1 MRTTP
6 KVEIWKTPV
15 PYLFGGLF
23 LLVLLIALALLSL
36 VCTHQK
42 TPSSS
47 SSSSNNN
54 PIDQEDNVV
63 DKEAKTITG
72 EYLPKIV
79 VILAGDDKPTCLA
92 VPVVIPPPSSIYLC
106 NCDNVIVVSSS
117 S

>member
-6 KVEIWKTPV
+6 KVEIWKSPV

-23 LLVLLIALALLSL
+23 FLVLLIALALLSL

-42 TPSSS
+42 APS

-54 PIDQEDNVV
+54 HIDEDDDVG
-63 DKEAKTITG
+63 DKEAKTITE

-79 VILAGDDKPTCLA
+79 VILAGDDIPTCLA
-92 VPVVIPPPSSIYLC
+92 VPVVIPPPSSICRC
-106 NCDNVIVVSSS
+106 NCDNVTVV
-117 S
+117 